1 MTTNIQKWGNS
12 QGLRIPKILLD
23 SLKWKEGEQLEMI
36 LGEGE
41 IILRPAKARRK
52 SIQEL
57 FADYQEDYQL
67 SEVDWGEPEG
77 KEIW

>member
-23 SLKWKEGEQLEMI
+23 SLKWEEGEQLEMI
-36 LGEGE
+36 LGDGE
-41 IILRPAKARRK
+41 ITLRPVKAKRK

-57 FADYQEDYQL
+57 FSGYQSDYQP
-67 SEVDWGEPEG
+67 SEMDWGESEG
-77 KEIW
+77 NEVW

>member
-1 MTTNIQKWGNS
+1 MTTNIRKWGNS

-23 SLKWKEGEQLEMI
+23 SLKWKEGKQLEMI

-41 IILRPAKARRK
+41 IILRPVKARRK

-57 FADYQEDYQL
+57 FANYQEDYQP
-67 SEVDWGEPEG
+67 SEVDWGKPEG
-77 KEIW
+77 KEVW

>member
-23 SLKWKEGEQLEMI
+23 SLKWSEGEQLEMI
-36 LGEGE
+36 LGDGE
-41 IILRPAKARRK
+41 MILRPAKEKRK

-57 FADYQEDYQL
+57 FADYHDDYQP
-67 SEVDWGEPEG
+67 SEMDWGEPEG
-77 KEIW
+77 KEVW